1 MPYFIICPIYA
12 LLFIG
17 LMLVSVVLL
26 FIKRLRHWS
35 SYVALGAVGTIPGFI
50 IGNVLFWLLLF
61 GVASVVQK
69 PMQQISSSVLDGVA
83 AVGLVLFFVGGLAV
97 ANIGGCAAGFL
108 GAVWIRYRFR
118 RKDAA

>member
-12 LLFIG
+12 LLVVGF
-17 LMLVSVVLL
+17 MLLSLVLL

-35 SYVALGAVGTIPGFI
+35 SYVALGTLGTIPGFV
-50 IGNVLFWLLLF
+50 IGNVLFWLVLF
-61 GVASVVQK
+61 GVASLIQK

-83 AVGLVLFFVGGLAV
+83 AVGVVLFFVGGLAL

-108 GAVWIRYRFR
+108 GGVWLRSKFR
-118 RKDAA
+118 RKNAG